1 MQYMSTEEKEVL
13 IESVKSLLV
22 RLGIFLIGMLA
33 LQMFVRISYTNDQ
46 VLIFK
51 KEDIFVHSVLFGL
64 MGVVCSYPMLKKPVE
79 DALDFYGFGCGFDY
93 IYDSNWDG
101 EDAKEIRERRSDVKL
116 AIIFVVLISVIL
128 LSVLGYYLAS
138 LVCSLVGV

>member
-116 AIIFVVLISVIL
+116 AMIFVVLISVIL
-128 LSVLGYYLAS
+128 LSVLGYYLAL

>member
-13 IESVKSLLV
+13 IESVKSLLA

>member
-1 MQYMSTEEKEVL
+1 MQYISTEEKEVL

-22 RLGIFLIGMLA
+22 RLGIFLIWMLA

-46 VLIFK
+46 VLILK

-116 AIIFVVLISVIL
+116 AMIFVVLISVIL

>member
-51 KEDIFVHSVLFGL
+51 KEDIFVHSALFGL

-116 AIIFVVLISVIL
+116 AMIFVVLISVIL
-128 LSVLGYYLAS
+128 LSILDYHLAS
-138 LVCSLVGV
+138 CVCSIVGV

>member
-116 AIIFVVLISVIL
+116 AMIFVVLISVIL

>member
-64 MGVVCSYPMLKKPVE
+64 MGVVCSYPMLKKPIE

-93 IYDSNWDG
+93 IYDSNWNG
-101 EDAKEIRERRSDVKL
+101 EYAKEIRKRRSDVKL
-116 AIIFVVLISVIL
+116 AMIFVVLISVIL